1 MNLRRSF
8 LLGCAFLLGIGALAA
23 CSSGSSSGPGTTTPP
38 AAPALTV
45 NLIGSLQSVGQTAV
59 LQVSQQGYLGPFT
72 ITSSNGAVLGLQQ
85 KLQSTQRAPKAAG
98 PQTIISPNGQAYV
111 SALSPGSASLTFNGY
126 GGLIAVPTQLQN
138 ITVGTATPSPS
149 PSPTTAPTPTP
160 VPTPTP
166 TPTPNPLAVA
176 PSSLAL
182 TGTGASNAQTLVVT
196 ETGYTGTF
204 TESDTCS
211 TIATVTP
218 SSGAGPS
225 FTFTVTG
232 VNAGTCTATFADTNG
247 QHVTANIGVTTT
259 GVVIQ

>member
-149 PSPTTAPTPTP
+149 PTTAPTPTP

>member
-1 MNLRRSF
+1 MHFRRPF
-8 LLGCAFLLGIGALAA
+8 FGVCAFLTMGALAA
-23 CSSGSSSGPGTTTPP
+23 CSPGGGTGPGIATPP
-38 AAPALTV
+38 SAPTLTV
-45 NLIGSLQSVGQTAV
+45 NLIGPLQTVGQTAV
-59 LQVSQQGYLGPFT
+59 LQVSQPGFLGPYT

-85 KLQSTQRAPKAAG
+85 KLPVTSTQRAPQSVG

-111 SALSPGSASLTFNGY
+111 TALSRGTASITVDGF
-126 GGLIAVPTQLQN
+126 GGLSLSPTQLQN
-138 ITVGTATPSPS
+138 ISIVAASPSPSPSASPS
-149 PSPTTAPTPTP
+149 PSPT
-160 VPTPTP
+160 
-166 TPTPNPLAVA
+166 PNPMGIA
-176 PSSLAL
+176 PSTLAL

-196 ETGYTGTF
+196 ETGYTGSF

-218 SSGAGPS
+218 SSGTGPS

-232 VNAGTCTATFADTNG
+232 VAAGTCSATFADTNG